1 MRINELKI
9 GKAYLIEMPTG
20 YISDFLV
27 MTKTYN
33 EDFVKLYDVSKK
45 RYEWYSQD
53 ELAASKIL
61 GEVMW
66 LERVSELHEKL
77 FSMGLSH
84 SDTKFIKEERRR
96 KENEQGESR

>member
-33 EDFVKLYDVSKK
+33 EDFVKLYDLSKK

-53 ELAASKIL
+53 ELAAAKIL

-66 LERVSELHEKL
+66 LERVPELHEKL
-77 FSMGLSH
+77 FSMGLNH
-84 SDTKFIKEERRR
+84 SDTKFIEE
-96 KENEQGESR
+96 G

>member
-1 MRINELKI
+1 MRKKMRINELKI

-84 SDTKFIKEERRR
+84 SDAKFTK
-96 KENEQGESR
+96 NE